1 MGNSANNGTEEIKI
15 FQKIGFQNLAVNLVM
30 LFMFII
36 AIVIMDRNMKNII
49 EIGIGASNDDIQLM
63 SKEARLR
70 EDLIT
75 IDGNLSALLG
85 AVSMGTND
93 PANYEVY
100 FTNIDTVEKE
110 MPDLLSYLQQSV
122 LVTQTAEGPA
132 QVEEIVKT
140 TNAFLGVTDDM
151 VVSLRAADAG
161 KAMDTYINQYID
173 AQAAVYGAYD
183 AAETT
188 MGILGDELSV
198 NLNTL
203 YKKAFAKTVVLV
215 IVFIILI
222 AVSLVLSETR
232 ISKKIA
238 GIVSELQ
245 KIIKGINSNEG
256 DLTARIETNTST
268 ELSFIVGGINSFIET
283 LQGVIKEVK
292 DGSNILNSSADSMT
306 LQIEKASDNITN
318 TSAALEE
325 LSASMDTVSS
335 TADQISG
342 RLDEVKEATSEIRQ
356 EAANGAS
363 TAENIKKEADEIKN
377 EALRK
382 KENTGIKVEELS
394 AVLEKSVK
402 DSEKVAQINE
412 LTKVILDIASQ
423 TNLLALNASIE
434 AARAGEAGKGFA
446 VVAEE
451 ISALADNSRQTAGN
465 IQTISNEVTEAVN
478 TLSTNA
484 MDVIQFINN
493 DVLNDYDIFVETSDK
508 YENTAVVMDD
518 ILDKF
523 NKKADN
529 LNNIMDKMA
538 DSVESITESVK
549 ESTQAI
555 NLSAANSTEI
565 VGQIQGISEA
575 MGENN
580 RVTEQLSSSTKK
592 FANLSYTYSPK
603 VRGVEYYV

>member
-1 MGNSANNGTEEIKI
+1 MNNSAGTKTEGINL
-15 FQKIGFQNLAVNLVM
+15 FRKIGFQNLAVNIVMLVM
-30 LFMFII
+30 FVTALL
-36 AIVIMDRNMKNII
+36 IMNSNTKNII
-49 EIGIGASNDDIQLM
+49 NSAVGASNDEIQLL
-63 SKEARLR
+63 SKEAKLR
-70 EDLIT
+70 EGLIT

-100 FTNIDTVEKE
+100 FTNIDAVEKE
-110 MPDLLSYLQQSV
+110 VPDLLSFMQGSI
-122 LVTQTAEGPA
+122 LVTQGENGPA
-132 QVEEIVKT
+132 QMEAVTKT
-140 TNAFLGVTDDM
+140 TNDFIAITDEM
-151 VVSLRAADAG
+151 VVSLRAADAAT
-161 KAMDTYINQYID
+161 AMDIYINKYID
-173 AQAAVYGAYD
+173 AQAAAYAAYD
-183 AAETT
+183 TAEEA
-188 MGILGDELSV
+188 IAVLGEL
-198 NLNTL
+198 LKAYLDML
-203 YKKAFAKTVVLV
+203 YAQAFQKT
-215 IVFIILI
+215 IILVVVFVIII
-222 AVSLVLSETR
+222 ALSLCLNEIR
-232 ISKKIA
+232 ISRKIA
-238 GIVSELQ
+238 SIVSELHG
-245 KIIKGINSNEG
+245 IIRGINNNEG
-256 DLTARIETNTST
+256 DLTARIATKTST
-268 ELSFIVGGINSFIET
+268 ELAFIVDGINNFIET
-283 LQGVIKEVK
+283 LQGIIKEVK
-292 DGSNILNSSADSMT
+292 DGSNVLNTSADSMT
-306 LQIEKASDNITN
+306 DKIEKASDNITN

-325 LSASMDTVSS
+325 LSASMDTVST

-342 RLDEVKEATSEIRQ
+342 KLEEVKTATDEIRQ
-356 EAANGAS
+356 EAANGAE
-363 TAENIKKEADEIKN
+363 TADSIKKEADEIKN
-377 EALRK
+377 EALKK
-382 KENTGIKVEELS
+382 KENTGVKVEELS

-402 DSEKVAQINE
+402 DSEKVSQINE

-484 MDVIQFINN
+484 MDVIEFINN
-493 DVLNDYDIFVETSDK
+493 DVLNDYDTFVETSDK

-523 NKKADN
+523 NRKADN
-529 LNNIMDKMA
+529 LNIIMDKMA

-555 NLSAANSTEI
+555 NLSAANSSEI

-580 RVTEQLSSSTKK
+580 KVTEQLSSSTKR
-592 FANLSYTYSPK
+592 FANL
-603 VRGVEYYV
+603 

>member
-1 MGNSANNGTEEIKI
+1 MNNSAENKTEGISFFK
-15 FQKIGFQNLAVNLVM
+15 KIGFQNLAVNLVM
-30 LFMFII
+30 LLMFVI
-36 AIVIMDRNMKNII
+36 AIIIMDSNMKNII
-49 EIGIGASNDDIQLM
+49 SISVEASNDDIQLL

-70 EDLIT
+70 ENLIT

-100 FTNIDTVEKE
+100 FTNIDAVEKE
-110 MPDLLSYLQQSV
+110 MPDLLAYLQGSI
-122 LVTQTAEGPA
+122 LVTRAENGVA
-132 QVEEIVKT
+132 QMDEIKKT
-140 TNAFLGVTDDM
+140 TDAFLAITDDM
-151 VVSLRAADAG
+151 VVALRAADAA
-161 KAMDTYINQYID
+161 KAMDIYINQYID
-173 AQAAVYGAYD
+173 AQAAVYAAYD
-183 AAETT
+183 AAEAS
-188 MGILGDELSV
+188 IAVLGDELKEY
-198 NLNTL
+198 LDMM
-203 YKKAFAKTVVLV
+203 YGKTVVKTVALV
-215 IVFIILI
+215 VIFVIIIVI
-222 AVSLVLSETR
+222 SLVLNETR
-232 ISKKIA
+232 ISKKITS
-238 GIVSELQ
+238 IVSELQ
-245 KIIKGINSNEG
+245 KIIRGINNNEG
-256 DLTARIETNTST
+256 DLTARIETRTST
-268 ELSFIVGGINSFIET
+268 ELTFIVGGINNFIET
-283 LQGVIKEVK
+283 LQGIIKEVK
-292 DGSNILNSSADSMT
+292 DGSVVLNTSADSMT
-306 LQIEKASDNITN
+306 DKIEKASDNITN

-325 LSASMDTVSS
+325 LSASMDTVST

-356 EAANGAS
+356 EAANGAE

-377 EALRK
+377 EALKK
-382 KENTGIKVEELS
+382 KENTGVKVEELS

-484 MDVIQFINN
+484 MDVIEFINN
-493 DVLNDYDIFVETSDK
+493 DVLNDYDTFVETSDK

-523 NKKADN
+523 NRKADN
-529 LNNIMDKMA
+529 LNTIMDKMA

-555 NLSAANSTEI
+555 NLSAANSSEI

-580 RVTEQLSSSTKK
+580 KVTDQLSNSTKR
-592 FANLSYTYSPK
+592 FANL
-603 VRGVEYYV
+603 

>member
-1 MGNSANNGTEEIKI
+1 MNNSAGTKTEGINL
-15 FQKIGFQNLAVNLVM
+15 FRKIGFQNLAVNIVMLVM
-30 LFMFII
+30 FVTALL
-36 AIVIMDRNMKNII
+36 IMNSNTKNII
-49 EIGIGASNDDIQLM
+49 NSAVGASNDEIQLL
-63 SKEARLR
+63 SKEAKLR
-70 EDLIT
+70 EGLIT

-100 FTNIDTVEKE
+100 FTNIDAVEKE
-110 MPDLLSYLQQSV
+110 VPDLLSFMQGSI
-122 LVTQTAEGPA
+122 LVTQGENGPA
-132 QVEEIVKT
+132 QMEAVTKT
-140 TNAFLGVTDDM
+140 TNDFIAITDEM
-151 VVSLRAADAG
+151 VVSLRAADAAT
-161 KAMDTYINQYID
+161 AMDIYINKYID
-173 AQAAVYGAYD
+173 AQAAAYAAYD
-183 AAETT
+183 TAEEA
-188 MGILGDELSV
+188 IAVLGEL
-198 NLNTL
+198 LKAYLDML
-203 YKKAFAKTVVLV
+203 YAQAFQKT
-215 IVFIILI
+215 IILVVVFVIII
-222 AVSLVLSETR
+222 ALSLCLNEIR
-232 ISKKIA
+232 ISRKIA
-238 GIVSELQ
+238 SIVSELHG
-245 KIIKGINSNEG
+245 IIRGINNNEG
-256 DLTARIETNTST
+256 DLTARIATKTST
-268 ELSFIVGGINSFIET
+268 ELAFIVDGINNFIET
-283 LQGVIKEVK
+283 LQGIIKEVK
-292 DGSNILNSSADSMT
+292 DGSNVLNTSADSMT
-306 LQIEKASDNITN
+306 DKIEKASDNITN

-325 LSASMDTVSS
+325 LSASMDTVST

-342 RLDEVKEATSEIRQ
+342 KLEEVKTATDEIRQ
-356 EAANGAS
+356 EAANGAE
-363 TAENIKKEADEIKN
+363 TADSIKKEADEIKN
-377 EALRK
+377 EALKK
-382 KENTGIKVEELS
+382 KENTGVKVEELS

-402 DSEKVAQINE
+402 DSEKVSQINE

-484 MDVIQFINN
+484 MDVIEFINN
-493 DVLNDYDIFVETSDK
+493 DVLNDYDTFVETSDK

-523 NKKADN
+523 NRKADN
-529 LNNIMDKMA
+529 LNIIMDKMA

-555 NLSAANSTEI
+555 NLSAANSSEI

-580 RVTEQLSSSTKK
+580 KVTDQLSNSTKR
-592 FANLSYTYSPK
+592 FANL
-603 VRGVEYYV
+603 

>member
-1 MGNSANNGTEEIKI
+1 MNNNAENRTEGINLFK
-15 FQKIGFQNLAVNLVM
+15 KIGFQNLAVNVVM
-30 LFMFII
+30 LVMFII
-36 AIVIMDRNMKNII
+36 AIGIMDSNMKNII
-49 EIGIGASNDDIQLM
+49 NISVGASNDEIQLL

-70 EDLIT
+70 ENLIT

-100 FTNIDTVEKE
+100 FTNIDAVEKE
-110 MPDLLSYLQQSV
+110 MPDLLAFLQGSI
-122 LVTQTAEGPA
+122 LVTQAADGPA
-132 QVEEIVKT
+132 QMDEINKT
-140 TNAFLGVTDDM
+140 TNAFLAITDDM
-151 VVSLRAADAG
+151 VVQLRAADAA
-161 KAMDTYINQYID
+161 KAMDIYINQYID
-173 AQAAVYGAYD
+173 AQAAVYAAYD
-183 AAETT
+183 AAEAS
-188 MGILGDELSV
+188 IAVLGDEL
-198 NLNTL
+198 
-203 YKKAFAKTVVLV
+203 KAYLDMMYGKSLTKTIVLV
-215 IVFIILI
+215 VVFVIII
-222 AVSLVLSETR
+222 AVSLVLNEVR

-238 GIVSELQ
+238 SIVSELQ
-245 KIIKGINSNEG
+245 GIIKGINNNEG
-256 DLTARIETNTST
+256 DLTARIGTKTTT
-268 ELSFIVGGINSFIET
+268 ELSFIVGGINNFIET
-283 LQGVIKEVK
+283 LQGIIKEVK
-292 DGSNILNSSADSMT
+292 DGSTVLNTSADSMT
-306 LQIEKASDNITN
+306 DKIEKASDNITN

-325 LSASMDTVSS
+325 LSASMDTVST

-356 EAANGAS
+356 EAANGAE

-377 EALRK
+377 EALKK
-382 KENTGIKVEELS
+382 KENTGVKVEELS

-484 MDVIQFINN
+484 MDVIEFINN
-493 DVLNDYDIFVETSDK
+493 DVLNDYDTFVETSDK

-523 NKKADN
+523 NRKADN
-529 LNNIMDKMA
+529 LNIIMDKMA

-555 NLSAANSTEI
+555 NLSAANSSEI

-580 RVTEQLSSSTKK
+580 KVTDQLSNSTKR
-592 FANLSYTYSPK
+592 FANL
-603 VRGVEYYV
+603 

>member
-1 MGNSANNGTEEIKI
+1 MNNSAGTKTEGINL
-15 FQKIGFQNLAVNLVM
+15 FRKIGFQNLAVNIVMLVM
-30 LFMFII
+30 FVTALL
-36 AIVIMDRNMKNII
+36 IMNSNTKNII
-49 EIGIGASNDDIQLM
+49 NSAVGASNDEIQLL
-63 SKEARLR
+63 SKEAKLR
-70 EDLIT
+70 EGLIT

-100 FTNIDTVEKE
+100 FTNIDAVEKE
-110 MPDLLSYLQQSV
+110 VPDLLSFMQGSI
-122 LVTQTAEGPA
+122 LVTQGENGPA
-132 QVEEIVKT
+132 QMEAVMKT
-140 TNAFLGVTDDM
+140 TNDFIAITDEM
-151 VVSLRAADAG
+151 VVSLRAADAAT
-161 KAMDTYINQYID
+161 AMDIYINKYID
-173 AQAAVYGAYD
+173 AQAAAYAAYD
-183 AAETT
+183 TAEEA
-188 MGILGDELSV
+188 IAVLGEL
-198 NLNTL
+198 LKAYLDML
-203 YKKAFAKTVVLV
+203 YAQAFQKT
-215 IVFIILI
+215 IILVVVFVIII
-222 AVSLVLSETR
+222 ALSLCLNEIR
-232 ISKKIA
+232 ISRKIA
-238 GIVSELQ
+238 SIVSELHG
-245 KIIKGINSNEG
+245 IIRGINNNEG
-256 DLTARIETNTST
+256 DLTARIATKTST
-268 ELSFIVGGINSFIET
+268 ELAFIVDGINNFIET
-283 LQGVIKEVK
+283 LQGIIKEVK
-292 DGSNILNSSADSMT
+292 DGSTVLNTSADSMT
-306 LQIEKASDNITN
+306 DKIEKASDNITN

-325 LSASMDTVSS
+325 LSASMDTVST

-342 RLDEVKEATSEIRQ
+342 KLEEVKTATDEIRQ
-356 EAANGAS
+356 EAANGAE

-377 EALRK
+377 EALKK
-382 KENTGIKVEELS
+382 KENTGVKVEELS

-402 DSEKVAQINE
+402 DSEKVSQINE

-484 MDVIQFINN
+484 MDVIEFINN
-493 DVLNDYDIFVETSDK
+493 DVLNDYDTFVETSDK

-523 NKKADN
+523 NRKADN
-529 LNNIMDKMA
+529 LNIIMDKMA

-555 NLSAANSTEI
+555 NLSAANSSEI

-580 RVTEQLSSSTKK
+580 KVTEQLSSSTKR
-592 FANLSYTYSPK
+592 FANL
-603 VRGVEYYV
+603 

>member
-1 MGNSANNGTEEIKI
+1 MNNSAENKTEGISFFK
-15 FQKIGFQNLAVNLVM
+15 KIGFQNLAVNVVM
-30 LFMFII
+30 LLMFVI
-36 AIVIMDRNMKNII
+36 AIIIMDSNMKNII
-49 EIGIGASNDDIQLM
+49 NISVGASNDEIQLL

-70 EDLIT
+70 ENLIT

-100 FTNIDTVEKE
+100 FTNIDAVEKE
-110 MPDLLSYLQQSV
+110 MPDLLAFLQGSI
-122 LVTQTAEGPA
+122 LVTQAADGPA
-132 QVEEIVKT
+132 QMDEINKT
-140 TNAFLGVTDDM
+140 TNAFLTITDDM
-151 VVSLRAADAG
+151 VVQLRAADAA
-161 KAMDTYINQYID
+161 KAMDIYINQYID
-173 AQAAVYGAYD
+173 AQAAVYAAYD
-183 AAETT
+183 AAEAS
-188 MGILGDELSV
+188 IAVLGDEL
-198 NLNTL
+198 
-203 YKKAFAKTVVLV
+203 KAYLDMMYGKAVVKTVALV
-215 IVFIILI
+215 VIFVIIIVI
-222 AVSLVLSETR
+222 SLVLNETR
-232 ISKKIA
+232 ISKKITS
-238 GIVSELQ
+238 IVSELQ
-245 KIIKGINSNEG
+245 KIIRGINNNEG
-256 DLTARIETNTST
+256 DLTARIETRTST
-268 ELSFIVGGINSFIET
+268 ELTFIVGGINNFIET
-283 LQGVIKEVK
+283 LQGIIKEVK
-292 DGSNILNSSADSMT
+292 DGSVVLNTSADSMT
-306 LQIEKASDNITN
+306 DKIEKASDNITN

-325 LSASMDTVSS
+325 LSASMDTGST

-356 EAANGAS
+356 EAANGAE

-377 EALRK
+377 EALKK
-382 KENTGIKVEELS
+382 KENTGVKVEELS

-451 ISALADNSRQTAGN
+451 ISALAENSRQTAGN

-484 MDVIQFINN
+484 MDVIEFINN
-493 DVLNDYDIFVETSDK
+493 DVLNDYDTFVETSDK

-523 NKKADN
+523 NRKADN
-529 LNNIMDKMA
+529 LNTIMDKMA

-555 NLSAANSTEI
+555 NLSAANSSEI

-580 RVTEQLSSSTKK
+580 KVTDQLSNSTKR
-592 FANLSYTYSPK
+592 FANL
-603 VRGVEYYV
+603 

>member
-1 MGNSANNGTEEIKI
+1 MNNSAGTKTEGINL
-15 FQKIGFQNLAVNLVM
+15 FRKIGFQNLAVNIVMLVM
-30 LFMFII
+30 FVTALL
-36 AIVIMDRNMKNII
+36 IMNSNTKNII
-49 EIGIGASNDDIQLM
+49 NSAVGASNDEIQLL
-63 SKEARLR
+63 SKEAKLR
-70 EDLIT
+70 EGLIT

-100 FTNIDTVEKE
+100 FTNIDAVEKE
-110 MPDLLSYLQQSV
+110 VPDLLSFMQGSI
-122 LVTQTAEGPA
+122 LVTQGENGPA
-132 QVEEIVKT
+132 QMEAVTKT
-140 TNAFLGVTDDM
+140 TNDFIAITDEM
-151 VVSLRAADAG
+151 VVSLRAADAAT
-161 KAMDTYINQYID
+161 AMDIYINKYID
-173 AQAAVYGAYD
+173 AQAAAYAAYD
-183 AAETT
+183 TAEEA
-188 MGILGDELSV
+188 IAVLGEL
-198 NLNTL
+198 LKAYLDML
-203 YKKAFAKTVVLV
+203 YAQAFQKT
-215 IVFIILI
+215 IILVVVFVIII
-222 AVSLVLSETR
+222 ALSLCLNEIR
-232 ISKKIA
+232 ISRKIA
-238 GIVSELQ
+238 SIVSELHG
-245 KIIKGINSNEG
+245 IIRGINNNEG
-256 DLTARIETNTST
+256 DLTARIATKTST
-268 ELSFIVGGINSFIET
+268 ELAFIVDGINNFIET
-283 LQGVIKEVK
+283 LQGIIKEVK
-292 DGSNILNSSADSMT
+292 DGSNVLNTSADSMT
-306 LQIEKASDNITN
+306 DKIEKASDNITN

-325 LSASMDTVSS
+325 LSASMDTVST

-356 EAANGAS
+356 EAANGAE

-377 EALRK
+377 EALKK
-382 KENTGIKVEELS
+382 KENTGVKVEELS

-484 MDVIQFINN
+484 MDVIEFINN
-493 DVLNDYDIFVETSDK
+493 DVLNDYDTFVETSDK

-523 NKKADN
+523 NRKADN
-529 LNNIMDKMA
+529 LNTIMDKMA

-555 NLSAANSTEI
+555 NLSAANSSEI

-580 RVTEQLSSSTKK
+580 KVTEQLSSSTKR
-592 FANLSYTYSPK
+592 FANL
-603 VRGVEYYV
+603 

>member
-1 MGNSANNGTEEIKI
+1 MNNSAGTKTEGINL
-15 FQKIGFQNLAVNLVM
+15 FRKIGFQNLAVNIVMLVM
-30 LFMFII
+30 FVTALL
-36 AIVIMDRNMKNII
+36 IMNSNTKNII
-49 EIGIGASNDDIQLM
+49 NSAVGASNDEIQLL
-63 SKEARLR
+63 SKEAKLR
-70 EDLIT
+70 EGLIT

-100 FTNIDTVEKE
+100 FTNIDAVEKE
-110 MPDLLSYLQQSV
+110 VPDLLSFMQGSI
-122 LVTQTAEGPA
+122 LVTQGENGPA
-132 QVEEIVKT
+132 QMEAVMKT
-140 TNAFLGVTDDM
+140 TNDFIAITDEM
-151 VVSLRAADAG
+151 VVSLRAADAAT
-161 KAMDTYINQYID
+161 AMDIYINKYID
-173 AQAAVYGAYD
+173 AQAAAYAAYD
-183 AAETT
+183 TAEEA
-188 MGILGDELSV
+188 IAVLGEL
-198 NLNTL
+198 LKAYLDML
-203 YKKAFAKTVVLV
+203 YAQAFQKT
-215 IVFIILI
+215 IILVVVFVIII
-222 AVSLVLSETR
+222 ALSLCLNEIR
-232 ISKKIA
+232 ISRKIA
-238 GIVSELQ
+238 SIVSELHG
-245 KIIKGINSNEG
+245 IIRGINNNEG
-256 DLTARIETNTST
+256 DLTARIATKTST
-268 ELSFIVGGINSFIET
+268 ELAFIVDGINNFIET
-283 LQGVIKEVK
+283 LQGIIKEVK
-292 DGSNILNSSADSMT
+292 DGSNVLNTSADSMT
-306 LQIEKASDNITN
+306 DKIEKASDNITN

-325 LSASMDTVSS
+325 LSASMDTVST

-356 EAANGAS
+356 EAANGAE

-377 EALRK
+377 EALKK
-382 KENTGIKVEELS
+382 KENTGVKVEELS

-402 DSEKVAQINE
+402 DSEKVSQINE

-484 MDVIQFINN
+484 MDVIEFINN
-493 DVLNDYDIFVETSDK
+493 DVLNDYDTFVETSDK

-523 NKKADN
+523 NRKADN
-529 LNNIMDKMA
+529 LNIIMDKMA

-555 NLSAANSTEI
+555 NLSAANSSEI

-580 RVTEQLSSSTKK
+580 KVTEQLSSSTKR
-592 FANLSYTYSPK
+592 FANL
-603 VRGVEYYV
+603 

>member
-1 MGNSANNGTEEIKI
+1 MNNSAGTKTEGINL
-15 FQKIGFQNLAVNLVM
+15 FRKIGFQNLAVNIVMLVM
-30 LFMFII
+30 FVTALL
-36 AIVIMDRNMKNII
+36 IMNSNTKNII
-49 EIGIGASNDDIQLM
+49 NSAVGASNDEIQLL
-63 SKEARLR
+63 SKEAKLR
-70 EDLIT
+70 EGLIT

-100 FTNIDTVEKE
+100 FTNIDAVEKE
-110 MPDLLSYLQQSV
+110 VPDLLSFMQGSI
-122 LVTQTAEGPA
+122 LVTQGENGPA
-132 QVEEIVKT
+132 QMEAVTKT
-140 TNAFLGVTDDM
+140 TNDFIAITDEM
-151 VVSLRAADAG
+151 VVSLRAADAAT
-161 KAMDTYINQYID
+161 AMDIYINKYID
-173 AQAAVYGAYD
+173 AQAAAYAAYD
-183 AAETT
+183 TAEEA
-188 MGILGDELSV
+188 IAVLGEL
-198 NLNTL
+198 LKAYLDML
-203 YKKAFAKTVVLV
+203 YAQAFQKT
-215 IVFIILI
+215 IILVVVFVIII
-222 AVSLVLSETR
+222 ALSLCLNEIR
-232 ISKKIA
+232 ISRKIA
-238 GIVSELQ
+238 SIVSELHG
-245 KIIKGINSNEG
+245 IIRGINNNEG
-256 DLTARIETNTST
+256 DLTARISTKTST
-268 ELSFIVGGINSFIET
+268 ELAFIVDGINNFIET
-283 LQGVIKEVK
+283 LQGIIKEVK
-292 DGSNILNSSADSMT
+292 DGSNVLNTSADSMT
-306 LQIEKASDNITN
+306 DKIEKASDNITN

-325 LSASMDTVSS
+325 LSASMDTVST

-342 RLDEVKEATSEIRQ
+342 KLEEVKTATDEIRQ
-356 EAANGAS
+356 EAANGAE
-363 TAENIKKEADEIKN
+363 TADSIKKEADEIKN
-377 EALRK
+377 EALKK
-382 KENTGIKVEELS
+382 KENTGVKVEELS

-402 DSEKVAQINE
+402 DSEKVSQINE

-484 MDVIQFINN
+484 MDVIEFINN
-493 DVLNDYDIFVETSDK
+493 DVLNDYDTFVETSDK

-523 NKKADN
+523 NRKADN
-529 LNNIMDKMA
+529 LNIIMDKMA

-555 NLSAANSTEI
+555 NLSAANSSEI

-580 RVTEQLSSSTKK
+580 KVTEQLSSSTKR
-592 FANLSYTYSPK
+592 FANL
-603 VRGVEYYV
+603 

>member
-1 MGNSANNGTEEIKI
+1 MNNSAGTKTEGINL
-15 FQKIGFQNLAVNLVM
+15 FRKIGFQNLAVNIVMLVM
-30 LFMFII
+30 FVTALL
-36 AIVIMDRNMKNII
+36 IMNSNTKNII
-49 EIGIGASNDDIQLM
+49 NSAVGASNDEIQLL
-63 SKEARLR
+63 SKEAKLR
-70 EDLIT
+70 EGLIT

-100 FTNIDTVEKE
+100 FTNIDAVEKE
-110 MPDLLSYLQQSV
+110 VPDLLSFMQGSI
-122 LVTQTAEGPA
+122 LVTQGENGPA
-132 QVEEIVKT
+132 QMEAVTKT
-140 TNAFLGVTDDM
+140 TNDFIAITDEM
-151 VVSLRAADAG
+151 VVSLRAADAAT
-161 KAMDTYINQYID
+161 AMDIYINKYID
-173 AQAAVYGAYD
+173 AQAAAYAAYD
-183 AAETT
+183 TAEEA
-188 MGILGDELSV
+188 IAVLGEL
-198 NLNTL
+198 LKAYLDML
-203 YKKAFAKTVVLV
+203 YAQAFQKT
-215 IVFIILI
+215 IILVVVFVIII
-222 AVSLVLSETR
+222 ALSLCLNEIR
-232 ISKKIA
+232 ISRKIA
-238 GIVSELQ
+238 SIVSELHG
-245 KIIKGINSNEG
+245 IIRGINNNEG
-256 DLTARIETNTST
+256 DLTARIATKTST
-268 ELSFIVGGINSFIET
+268 ELAFIVDGINNFIET
-283 LQGVIKEVK
+283 LQGIIKEVK
-292 DGSNILNSSADSMT
+292 DGSTVLNTSADSMT
-306 LQIEKASDNITN
+306 DKIEKASDNITN

-325 LSASMDTVSS
+325 LSASMDTVST

-342 RLDEVKEATSEIRQ
+342 KLEEVKTATDEIRQ
-356 EAANGAS
+356 EAANGAE
-363 TAENIKKEADEIKN
+363 TADSIKKEADEIKN
-377 EALRK
+377 EALKK
-382 KENTGIKVEELS
+382 KENTGVKVEELS

-402 DSEKVAQINE
+402 DSEKVSQINE

-484 MDVIQFINN
+484 MDVIEFINN
-493 DVLNDYDIFVETSDK
+493 DVLNDYDTFVETSDK

-523 NKKADN
+523 NRKADN
-529 LNNIMDKMA
+529 LNIIMDKMA

-555 NLSAANSTEI
+555 NLSAANSSEI

-580 RVTEQLSSSTKK
+580 KVTEQLSSSTKR
-592 FANLSYTYSPK
+592 FANL
-603 VRGVEYYV
+603 

>member
-161 KAMDTYINQYID
+161 MAMDTYINQYID

-592 FANLSYTYSPK
+592 FANL
-603 VRGVEYYV
+603 

>member
-1 MGNSANNGTEEIKI
+1 VNNSAGTKTEGINL
-15 FQKIGFQNLAVNLVM
+15 FRKIGFQNLAVNIVMLVM
-30 LFMFII
+30 FVTALL
-36 AIVIMDRNMKNII
+36 IMNSNTKNII
-49 EIGIGASNDDIQLM
+49 NSAVGASNDEIQLL
-63 SKEARLR
+63 SKEAKLR
-70 EDLIT
+70 EGLIT

-100 FTNIDTVEKE
+100 FTNIDAVEKE
-110 MPDLLSYLQQSV
+110 VPDLLSFMQGSI
-122 LVTQTAEGPA
+122 LVTQGENGPA
-132 QVEEIVKT
+132 QMEAVMKT
-140 TNAFLGVTDDM
+140 TNDFIAITDEM
-151 VVSLRAADAG
+151 VVSLRAADAAT
-161 KAMDTYINQYID
+161 AMDIYINKYID
-173 AQAAVYGAYD
+173 AQAAAYAAYD
-183 AAETT
+183 TAEEA
-188 MGILGDELSV
+188 IAVLGEL
-198 NLNTL
+198 LKAYLDML
-203 YKKAFAKTVVLV
+203 YAQAFQKT
-215 IVFIILI
+215 IILVVVFVIII
-222 AVSLVLSETR
+222 ALSLCLNEIR
-232 ISKKIA
+232 ISRKIA
-238 GIVSELQ
+238 SIVSELHG
-245 KIIKGINSNEG
+245 IIRGINNNEG
-256 DLTARIETNTST
+256 DLTARIATKTST
-268 ELSFIVGGINSFIET
+268 ELAFIVDGINNFIET
-283 LQGVIKEVK
+283 LQGIIKEVK
-292 DGSNILNSSADSMT
+292 DGSNVLNTSADSMT
-306 LQIEKASDNITN
+306 DKIEKASDNITN

-325 LSASMDTVSS
+325 LSASMDTVST

-342 RLDEVKEATSEIRQ
+342 KLEEVKTATDEIRQ
-356 EAANGAS
+356 EAANGAE
-363 TAENIKKEADEIKN
+363 TADSIKKEADEIKN
-377 EALRK
+377 EALKK
-382 KENTGIKVEELS
+382 KENTGVKVEELS

-484 MDVIQFINN
+484 MDVIEFINN
-493 DVLNDYDIFVETSDK
+493 DVLNDYDTFVETSDK

-523 NKKADN
+523 NRKADN
-529 LNNIMDKMA
+529 LNIIMDKMA

-555 NLSAANSTEI
+555 NLSAANSSEI

-580 RVTEQLSSSTKK
+580 KVTDQLSNSTKR
-592 FANLSYTYSPK
+592 FANL
-603 VRGVEYYV
+603 

>member
-1 MGNSANNGTEEIKI
+1 MNNSAGTKTEGINL
-15 FQKIGFQNLAVNLVM
+15 FRKIGFQNLAVNIVMLVM
-30 LFMFII
+30 FVTALL
-36 AIVIMDRNMKNII
+36 IMNSNTKNII
-49 EIGIGASNDDIQLM
+49 NSAVGASNDEIQLL
-63 SKEARLR
+63 SKEAKLR
-70 EDLIT
+70 EGLIT

-100 FTNIDTVEKE
+100 FTNIDAVEKE
-110 MPDLLSYLQQSV
+110 VPDLLSFMQGSI
-122 LVTQTAEGPA
+122 LVTQGENGPA
-132 QVEEIVKT
+132 QMEAVMKT
-140 TNAFLGVTDDM
+140 TNDFIAITDEM
-151 VVSLRAADAG
+151 VVSLRAADAAT
-161 KAMDTYINQYID
+161 AMDIYINKYID
-173 AQAAVYGAYD
+173 AQAAAYAAYD
-183 AAETT
+183 TAEEA
-188 MGILGDELSV
+188 IAVLGEL
-198 NLNTL
+198 LKAYLDML
-203 YKKAFAKTVVLV
+203 YAQAFQKT
-215 IVFIILI
+215 IILVVVFVIII
-222 AVSLVLSETR
+222 ALSLCLNEIR
-232 ISKKIA
+232 ISRKIA
-238 GIVSELQ
+238 SIVSELHG
-245 KIIKGINSNEG
+245 IIRGINNNEG
-256 DLTARIETNTST
+256 DLTARIATKTST
-268 ELSFIVGGINSFIET
+268 ELAFIVDGINNFIET
-283 LQGVIKEVK
+283 LQGIIKEVK
-292 DGSNILNSSADSMT
+292 DGSNVLNTSADSMT
-306 LQIEKASDNITN
+306 DKIEKASDNITN

-325 LSASMDTVSS
+325 LSASMDTVST

-342 RLDEVKEATSEIRQ
+342 KLEEVKTATDEIRQ
-356 EAANGAS
+356 EAANGAT
-363 TAENIKKEADEIKN
+363 TADNIKKEADEIKN
-377 EALRK
+377 EALKK
-382 KENTGIKVEELS
+382 KENTGVKVEELS

-402 DSEKVAQINE
+402 DSEKVSQINE

-484 MDVIQFINN
+484 MDVIEFINN
-493 DVLNDYDIFVETSDK
+493 DVLNDYDTFVETSDK

-523 NKKADN
+523 NRKADN
-529 LNNIMDKMA
+529 LNIIMDKMA

-555 NLSAANSTEI
+555 NLSAANSSEI

-580 RVTEQLSSSTKK
+580 KVTEQLSSSTKR
-592 FANLSYTYSPK
+592 FANL
-603 VRGVEYYV
+603 

>member
-1 MGNSANNGTEEIKI
+1 MNNSAGTKTEGINL
-15 FQKIGFQNLAVNLVM
+15 FRKIGFQNLAVNIVMLVM
-30 LFMFII
+30 FVTALL
-36 AIVIMDRNMKNII
+36 IMNSNTKNII
-49 EIGIGASNDDIQLM
+49 NSAVGASNDEIQLL
-63 SKEARLR
+63 SKEAKLR
-70 EDLIT
+70 EGLIT

-100 FTNIDTVEKE
+100 FTNIDAVEKE
-110 MPDLLSYLQQSV
+110 VPDLLSFMQGSI
-122 LVTQTAEGPA
+122 LVTQGENGPA
-132 QVEEIVKT
+132 QMEAVTKT
-140 TNAFLGVTDDM
+140 TNDFIAITDEM
-151 VVSLRAADAG
+151 VVSLRAADAAT
-161 KAMDTYINQYID
+161 AMDIYINKYID
-173 AQAAVYGAYD
+173 AQAAAYAAYD
-183 AAETT
+183 TAEEA
-188 MGILGDELSV
+188 IAVLGEL
-198 NLNTL
+198 LKAYLDML
-203 YKKAFAKTVVLV
+203 YAQAFQKT
-215 IVFIILI
+215 IILVVVFVIII
-222 AVSLVLSETR
+222 ALSLCLNEIR
-232 ISKKIA
+232 ISRKIA
-238 GIVSELQ
+238 SIVSELHG
-245 KIIKGINSNEG
+245 IIRGINNNEG
-256 DLTARIETNTST
+256 DLTARIATKTST
-268 ELSFIVGGINSFIET
+268 ELAFIVDGINNFIET
-283 LQGVIKEVK
+283 LQGIIKEVK
-292 DGSNILNSSADSMT
+292 DGSNVLNTSADSMT
-306 LQIEKASDNITN
+306 DKIEKASDNITN

-325 LSASMDTVSS
+325 LSASMDTVST

-342 RLDEVKEATSEIRQ
+342 KLEEVKTATDEIRQ
-356 EAANGAS
+356 EAANGAE

-377 EALRK
+377 EALKK
-382 KENTGIKVEELS
+382 KENTGVKVEELS

-402 DSEKVAQINE
+402 DSEKVSQINE

-484 MDVIQFINN
+484 MDVIEFINN
-493 DVLNDYDIFVETSDK
+493 DVLNDYDTFVETSDK

-523 NKKADN
+523 NRKADN
-529 LNNIMDKMA
+529 LNIIMDKMA

-555 NLSAANSTEI
+555 NLSAANSSEI

-580 RVTEQLSSSTKK
+580 KVTEQLSSSTKR
-592 FANLSYTYSPK
+592 FANL
-603 VRGVEYYV
+603 

>member
-1 MGNSANNGTEEIKI
+1 MNNSAGTKTEGINL
-15 FQKIGFQNLAVNLVM
+15 FRKIGFQNLAVNIVMLVM
-30 LFMFII
+30 FVTALL
-36 AIVIMDRNMKNII
+36 IMNSNTKNII
-49 EIGIGASNDDIQLM
+49 NSAVGASNDEIQLL
-63 SKEARLR
+63 SKEAKLR
-70 EDLIT
+70 EGLIT

-100 FTNIDTVEKE
+100 FTNIDAVEKE
-110 MPDLLSYLQQSV
+110 VPDLLSFMQGSI
-122 LVTQTAEGPA
+122 LVTQGENGPA
-132 QVEEIVKT
+132 QMEAVTKT
-140 TNAFLGVTDDM
+140 TNDFIAITDEM
-151 VVSLRAADAG
+151 VVSLRAADAAT
-161 KAMDTYINQYID
+161 AMDIYINKYID
-173 AQAAVYGAYD
+173 AQAAAYAAYD
-183 AAETT
+183 TAEEA
-188 MGILGDELSV
+188 IAVLGEL
-198 NLNTL
+198 LKAYLDML
-203 YKKAFAKTVVLV
+203 YAQAFQKT
-215 IVFIILI
+215 IILVVVFVIII
-222 AVSLVLSETR
+222 ALSLCLNEIR
-232 ISKKIA
+232 ISRKIA
-238 GIVSELQ
+238 SIVSELHG
-245 KIIKGINSNEG
+245 IIRGINNNEG
-256 DLTARIETNTST
+256 DLTARIATKTST
-268 ELSFIVGGINSFIET
+268 ELAFIVDGINNFIET
-283 LQGVIKEVK
+283 LQGIIKEVK
-292 DGSNILNSSADSMT
+292 DGSTVLNTSADSMT
-306 LQIEKASDNITN
+306 DKIEKASDNITN

-325 LSASMDTVSS
+325 LSASMDTVST

-342 RLDEVKEATSEIRQ
+342 KLEEVKTATDEIRQ
-356 EAANGAS
+356 EAANGAE
-363 TAENIKKEADEIKN
+363 TADSIKKEADEIKN
-377 EALRK
+377 EALKK
-382 KENTGIKVEELS
+382 KENTGVKVEELS

-402 DSEKVAQINE
+402 DSEKVSQINE

-484 MDVIQFINN
+484 MDVIEFINN
-493 DVLNDYDIFVETSDK
+493 DVLNDYDTFVETSDK

-523 NKKADN
+523 NRKADN
-529 LNNIMDKMA
+529 LNIIMDKMA

-555 NLSAANSTEI
+555 NLSAANSSEI

-580 RVTEQLSSSTKK
+580 KVTDQLSNSTKR
-592 FANLSYTYSPK
+592 FANL
-603 VRGVEYYV
+603 

>member
-1 MGNSANNGTEEIKI
+1 MNNSAGTKTEGINL
-15 FQKIGFQNLAVNLVM
+15 FRKIGFQNLAVNIVMLVM
-30 LFMFII
+30 FVTALL
-36 AIVIMDRNMKNII
+36 IMNSNTKNII
-49 EIGIGASNDDIQLM
+49 NSAVGASNDEIQLL
-63 SKEARLR
+63 SKEAKLR
-70 EDLIT
+70 EGLIT

-100 FTNIDTVEKE
+100 FTNIDAVEKE
-110 MPDLLSYLQQSV
+110 VPDLLSFMQGSI
-122 LVTQTAEGPA
+122 LVTQGENGPA
-132 QVEEIVKT
+132 QMEAVMKT
-140 TNAFLGVTDDM
+140 TNDFIAITDEM
-151 VVSLRAADAG
+151 VVSLRAADAAT
-161 KAMDTYINQYID
+161 AMDIYINKYID
-173 AQAAVYGAYD
+173 AQAAAYAAYD
-183 AAETT
+183 TAEEA
-188 MGILGDELSV
+188 IAVLGEL
-198 NLNTL
+198 LKAYLDML
-203 YKKAFAKTVVLV
+203 YAQAFQKT
-215 IVFIILI
+215 IILVVVFVIII
-222 AVSLVLSETR
+222 ALSLCLNEIR
-232 ISKKIA
+232 ISRKIA
-238 GIVSELQ
+238 SIVSELHG
-245 KIIKGINSNEG
+245 IIRGINNNEG
-256 DLTARIETNTST
+256 DLTARIATKTST
-268 ELSFIVGGINSFIET
+268 ELAFIVDGINNFIET
-283 LQGVIKEVK
+283 LQGIIKEVK
-292 DGSNILNSSADSMT
+292 DGSNVLNTSADSMT
-306 LQIEKASDNITN
+306 DKIEKASDNITN

-325 LSASMDTVSS
+325 LSASMDTVST

-342 RLDEVKEATSEIRQ
+342 KLEEVKTATDEIRQ
-356 EAANGAS
+356 EAANGAE
-363 TAENIKKEADEIKN
+363 TADSIKKEADEIKN
-377 EALRK
+377 EALKK
-382 KENTGIKVEELS
+382 KENTGVKVEELS

-484 MDVIQFINN
+484 MDVIEFINN
-493 DVLNDYDIFVETSDK
+493 DVLNDYDTFVETSDK

-523 NKKADN
+523 NRKADN
-529 LNNIMDKMA
+529 LNTIMDKMA

-555 NLSAANSTEI
+555 NLSAANSSEI

-580 RVTEQLSSSTKK
+580 KVTEQLSSSTKR
-592 FANLSYTYSPK
+592 FANL
-603 VRGVEYYV
+603 

>member
-1 MGNSANNGTEEIKI
+1 MNNSAENRTEGISFFK
-15 FQKIGFQNLAVNLVM
+15 KIGFQNLAVNVVMLVM
-30 LFMFII
+30 FIV
-36 AIVIMDRNMKNII
+36 AIGIMDANMKNII
-49 EIGIGASNDDIQLM
+49 SISVGASNDEIQLL

-70 EDLIT
+70 ENLIT

-100 FTNIDTVEKE
+100 FTNIDAVEKE
-110 MPDLLSYLQQSV
+110 MPDLLTYLQGSI
-122 LVTQTAEGPA
+122 LVTQAENGPA
-132 QVEEIVKT
+132 QMDEIKKT
-140 TNAFLGVTDDM
+140 TDSFLAITDDM
-151 VVSLRAADAG
+151 VVALRAADAA
-161 KAMDTYINQYID
+161 KAMDIYINQYID
-173 AQAAVYGAYD
+173 AQAAVYAAYD
-183 AAETT
+183 AAEAS
-188 MGILGDELSV
+188 IAVLGDELKGY
-198 NLNTL
+198 LDMM
-203 YKKAFAKTVVLV
+203 YGKAVVKTVVLV
-215 IVFIILI
+215 VAFVIIIVI
-222 AVSLVLSETR
+222 SLVLNETR
-232 ISKKIA
+232 ISKKIT

-245 KIIKGINSNEG
+245 KIIRGINNNEG
-256 DLTARIETNTST
+256 DLTARIETKTST
-268 ELSFIVGGINSFIET
+268 ELTFIVGGINNFIET
-283 LQGVIKEVK
+283 LQGIIKEVK
-292 DGSNILNSSADSMT
+292 DGSVVLNTSADSMT
-306 LQIEKASDNITN
+306 DKIEKASDNITN

-325 LSASMDTVSS
+325 LSASMDTVST

-356 EAANGAS
+356 EAANGAE

-377 EALRK
+377 EALKK
-382 KENTGIKVEELS
+382 KENTGVKVEELS

-402 DSEKVAQINE
+402 DSEKVAQLNE

-451 ISALADNSRQTAGN
+451 ISALAENSRQTAGN

-484 MDVIQFINN
+484 MDVIEFINN
-493 DVLNDYDIFVETSDK
+493 DVLNDYDTFVETSDK

-523 NKKADN
+523 NRKADN
-529 LNNIMDKMA
+529 LNTIMDKMA

-555 NLSAANSTEI
+555 NLSAANSSEI

-580 RVTEQLSSSTKK
+580 KVTDQLSNSTKR
-592 FANLSYTYSPK
+592 FANL
-603 VRGVEYYV
+603 

>member
-1 MGNSANNGTEEIKI
+1 MEVSDSAKNKIEDIKI

-30 LFMFII
+30 LVMFII
-36 AIVIMDRNMKNII
+36 AIVIMDGNMKNII
-49 EIGIGASNDDIQLM
+49 SIGIGASNDEIQLM

-100 FTNIDTVEKE
+100 FTNIDAVEKE
-110 MPDLLSYLQQSV
+110 MPELLSFLQESI
-122 LVTQTAEGPA
+122 LVTQSADGPA
-132 QVEEIVKT
+132 QVDEIMKT

-151 VVSLRAADAG
+151 VVSLRAADAA

-173 AQAAVYGAYD
+173 AQAAVYAAYD
-183 AAETT
+183 AAEAS
-188 MGILGDELSV
+188 ISVLGDELATY
-198 NLNTL
+198 LNML
-203 YKKAFAKTVVLV
+203 YSQAFVKTVVLV
-215 IVFIILI
+215 VIFILLI
-222 AVSLVLSETR
+222 AISLVLSETR

-245 KIIKGINSNEG
+245 AIIKGINSNEG

-268 ELSFIVGGINSFIET
+268 ELAFIVSGINNFIET

-292 DGSNILNSSADSMT
+292 DGSNVLNSSADSMT

-325 LSASMDTVSS
+325 LSASMDTVST

-356 EAANGAS
+356 EAASGAS

-377 EALRK
+377 EALKK

-493 DVLNDYDIFVETSDK
+493 DVLNDYDTFVETSDK
-508 YENTAVVMDD
+508 YENTAVVMDE

-523 NKKADN
+523 NRKADN
-529 LNNIMDKMA
+529 LNIIMDKMA
-538 DSVESITESVK
+538 DSVESITDSVK

-580 RVTEQLSSSTKK
+580 KVTEQLSSSTKK
-592 FANLSYTYSPK
+592 FANL
-603 VRGVEYYV
+603 

>member
-1 MGNSANNGTEEIKI
+1 MNNSAGTKTEGINL
-15 FQKIGFQNLAVNLVM
+15 FRKIGFQNLAVNIVMLVM
-30 LFMFII
+30 FVTALL
-36 AIVIMDRNMKNII
+36 IMNSNTKNII
-49 EIGIGASNDDIQLM
+49 NSAVGASNDEIQLL
-63 SKEARLR
+63 SKEAKLR
-70 EDLIT
+70 EGLIT

-100 FTNIDTVEKE
+100 FTNIDAVEKE
-110 MPDLLSYLQQSV
+110 VPDLLSFMQGSI
-122 LVTQTAEGPA
+122 LVTQGENGPA
-132 QVEEIVKT
+132 QMEAVMKT
-140 TNAFLGVTDDM
+140 TNDFIAITDEM
-151 VVSLRAADAG
+151 VVSLRAADAAT
-161 KAMDTYINQYID
+161 AMDIYINKYID
-173 AQAAVYGAYD
+173 AQAAAYAAYD
-183 AAETT
+183 TAEEA
-188 MGILGDELSV
+188 IAVLGEL
-198 NLNTL
+198 LKAYLDML
-203 YKKAFAKTVVLV
+203 YAQAFQKT
-215 IVFIILI
+215 IILVVVFVIII
-222 AVSLVLSETR
+222 ALSLCLNEIR
-232 ISKKIA
+232 ISRKIA
-238 GIVSELQ
+238 SIVSELHG
-245 KIIKGINSNEG
+245 IIRGINNNEG
-256 DLTARIETNTST
+256 DLTARIATKTST
-268 ELSFIVGGINSFIET
+268 ELAFIVDGINNFIET
-283 LQGVIKEVK
+283 LQGIIKEVK
-292 DGSNILNSSADSMT
+292 DGSNVLNTSADSMT
-306 LQIEKASDNITN
+306 DKIEKASDNITN

-325 LSASMDTVSS
+325 LSASMDTVST

-342 RLDEVKEATSEIRQ
+342 KLEEVKTATDEIRQ
-356 EAANGAS
+356 EAANGAE
-363 TAENIKKEADEIKN
+363 TADSIKKEADEIKN
-377 EALRK
+377 EALKK
-382 KENTGIKVEELS
+382 KENTGVKVEELS

-402 DSEKVAQINE
+402 DSEKVSQINE

-484 MDVIQFINN
+484 MDVIEFINN
-493 DVLNDYDIFVETSDK
+493 DVLNDYDTFVETSDK

-523 NKKADN
+523 NRKADN
-529 LNNIMDKMA
+529 LNIIMDKMA

-555 NLSAANSTEI
+555 NLSAANSSEI

-580 RVTEQLSSSTKK
+580 KVTDQLSNSTKR
-592 FANLSYTYSPK
+592 FANL
-603 VRGVEYYV
+603 

>member
-1 MGNSANNGTEEIKI
+1 MNNSAENRTEGISFFK
-15 FQKIGFQNLAVNLVM
+15 KIGFQNLAVNVVMLVM
-30 LFMFII
+30 FIV
-36 AIVIMDRNMKNII
+36 AIGIMDANMKNII
-49 EIGIGASNDDIQLM
+49 SISVGASNDEIQLL

-70 EDLIT
+70 ENLIT

-100 FTNIDTVEKE
+100 FTNIDAVEKE
-110 MPDLLSYLQQSV
+110 MPDLLTYLQGSI
-122 LVTQTAEGPA
+122 LVTQAENGPA
-132 QVEEIVKT
+132 QMDEIKKT
-140 TNAFLGVTDDM
+140 TDSFLAITDDM
-151 VVSLRAADAG
+151 VVALRAADAA
-161 KAMDTYINQYID
+161 KAMDIYINQYID
-173 AQAAVYGAYD
+173 AQAAVYAAYD
-183 AAETT
+183 AAEAS
-188 MGILGDELSV
+188 IAVLGDELKGY
-198 NLNTL
+198 LDMM
-203 YKKAFAKTVVLV
+203 YGKAVVKTVVLV
-215 IVFIILI
+215 VAFVIIIVI
-222 AVSLVLSETR
+222 SLVLNETR
-232 ISKKIA
+232 ISKKIT

-245 KIIKGINSNEG
+245 KIIKGINNNEG
-256 DLTARIETNTST
+256 DLTARIETKTST
-268 ELSFIVGGINSFIET
+268 ELTFIVGGINNFIET
-283 LQGVIKEVK
+283 LQGIIKEVK
-292 DGSNILNSSADSMT
+292 DGSVVLNTSADSMT
-306 LQIEKASDNITN
+306 DKIEKASDNITN

-325 LSASMDTVSS
+325 LSASMDTVST

-356 EAANGAS
+356 EAANGAE

-377 EALRK
+377 EALKK
-382 KENTGIKVEELS
+382 KENTGVKVEELS

-451 ISALADNSRQTAGN
+451 ISALAENSRQTAGN

-484 MDVIQFINN
+484 MDVIEFINN
-493 DVLNDYDIFVETSDK
+493 DVLNDYDTFVETSDK

-523 NKKADN
+523 NRKADN
-529 LNNIMDKMA
+529 LNTIMDKMA

-555 NLSAANSTEI
+555 NLSAANSSEI

-580 RVTEQLSSSTKK
+580 KVTDQLSNSTKR
-592 FANLSYTYSPK
+592 FANL
-603 VRGVEYYV
+603 

>member
-1 MGNSANNGTEEIKI
+1 VNNSAGTKTEGINL
-15 FQKIGFQNLAVNLVM
+15 FRKIGFQNLAVNIVMLVM
-30 LFMFII
+30 FVTALL
-36 AIVIMDRNMKNII
+36 IMNSNTKNII
-49 EIGIGASNDDIQLM
+49 NSAVGASNDEIQLL
-63 SKEARLR
+63 SKEAKLR
-70 EDLIT
+70 EGLIT

-100 FTNIDTVEKE
+100 FTNIDAVEKE
-110 MPDLLSYLQQSV
+110 VPDLLSFMQGSI
-122 LVTQTAEGPA
+122 LVTQGENGPA
-132 QVEEIVKT
+132 QMEAVTKT
-140 TNAFLGVTDDM
+140 TNDFIAITDEM
-151 VVSLRAADAG
+151 VVSLRAADAAT
-161 KAMDTYINQYID
+161 AMDIYINKYID
-173 AQAAVYGAYD
+173 AQAAAYAAYD
-183 AAETT
+183 TAEEA
-188 MGILGDELSV
+188 IAVLGEL
-198 NLNTL
+198 LKAYLDML
-203 YKKAFAKTVVLV
+203 YAQAFQKT
-215 IVFIILI
+215 IILVVVFVIII
-222 AVSLVLSETR
+222 ALSLCLNEIR
-232 ISKKIA
+232 ISRKIA
-238 GIVSELQ
+238 SIVSELHG
-245 KIIKGINSNEG
+245 IIRGINNNEG
-256 DLTARIETNTST
+256 DLTARIATKTST
-268 ELSFIVGGINSFIET
+268 ELAFIVDGINNFIET
-283 LQGVIKEVK
+283 LQGIIKEVK
-292 DGSNILNSSADSMT
+292 DGSNVLNTSADSMT
-306 LQIEKASDNITN
+306 DKIEKASDNITN

-325 LSASMDTVSS
+325 LSASMDTVST

-342 RLDEVKEATSEIRQ
+342 KLEEVKTATDEIRQ
-356 EAANGAS
+356 EAANGAE
-363 TAENIKKEADEIKN
+363 TADSIKKEADEIKN
-377 EALRK
+377 EALKK
-382 KENTGIKVEELS
+382 KENTGVKVEELS

-402 DSEKVAQINE
+402 DSEKVSQINE

-484 MDVIQFINN
+484 MDVIEFINN
-493 DVLNDYDIFVETSDK
+493 DVLNDYDTFVETSDK

-523 NKKADN
+523 NRKADN
-529 LNNIMDKMA
+529 LNIIMDKMA

-555 NLSAANSTEI
+555 NLSAANSSEI

-580 RVTEQLSSSTKK
+580 KVTEQLSSSTKR
-592 FANLSYTYSPK
+592 FANL
-603 VRGVEYYV
+603 

>member
-1 MGNSANNGTEEIKI
+1 MNNSAGTKTEGINL
-15 FQKIGFQNLAVNLVM
+15 FRKIGFQNLAVNIVMLVM
-30 LFMFII
+30 FVTALL
-36 AIVIMDRNMKNII
+36 IMNSNTKNII
-49 EIGIGASNDDIQLM
+49 NSAVGASNDEIQLL
-63 SKEARLR
+63 SKEAKLR
-70 EDLIT
+70 EGLIT

-100 FTNIDTVEKE
+100 FTNIDAVEKE
-110 MPDLLSYLQQSV
+110 MPDLLAFLQGSI
-122 LVTQTAEGPA
+122 LVTQAADGPA
-132 QVEEIVKT
+132 QMDEINKT
-140 TNAFLGVTDDM
+140 TNAFLAITDDM
-151 VVSLRAADAG
+151 VVQLRAADAA
-161 KAMDTYINQYID
+161 KAMDIYINQYID
-173 AQAAVYGAYD
+173 AQAAVYAAYD
-183 AAETT
+183 TAEEA
-188 MGILGDELSV
+188 IAVLGEL
-198 NLNTL
+198 LKAYLDML
-203 YKKAFAKTVVLV
+203 YAQAFQKT
-215 IVFIILI
+215 IILVVVFVI
-222 AVSLVLSETR
+222 IIGLSLCLNEIR
-232 ISKKIA
+232 ISRKIA
-238 GIVSELQ
+238 SIVSELHG
-245 KIIKGINSNEG
+245 IIRGINNNEG
-256 DLTARIETNTST
+256 DLTARIATKTST
-268 ELSFIVGGINSFIET
+268 ELAFIVDGINNFIET
-283 LQGVIKEVK
+283 LQGIIKEVK
-292 DGSNILNSSADSMT
+292 DGSNVLNTSADSMT
-306 LQIEKASDNITN
+306 DKIEKASDNITN

-325 LSASMDTVSS
+325 LSASMDTVST

-342 RLDEVKEATSEIRQ
+342 KLEEVKTATDEIRQ
-356 EAANGAS
+356 EAANGAE
-363 TAENIKKEADEIKN
+363 TADSIKKEADEIKN
-377 EALRK
+377 EALKK
-382 KENTGIKVEELS
+382 KENTGVKVEELS

-402 DSEKVAQINE
+402 DSEKVSQINE

-484 MDVIQFINN
+484 MDVIEFINN
-493 DVLNDYDIFVETSDK
+493 DVLNDYDTFVETSDK

-523 NKKADN
+523 NRKADN
-529 LNNIMDKMA
+529 LNIIMDKMA

-555 NLSAANSTEI
+555 NLSAANSSEI

-580 RVTEQLSSSTKK
+580 KVTEQLSSSTKR
-592 FANLSYTYSPK
+592 FANL
-603 VRGVEYYV
+603 

>member
-1 MGNSANNGTEEIKI
+1 MNNNAENRTEGINLFK
-15 FQKIGFQNLAVNLVM
+15 KIGFQNLAVNVVM
-30 LFMFII
+30 LVMFII
-36 AIVIMDRNMKNII
+36 AIGIMDSNMKNII
-49 EIGIGASNDDIQLM
+49 NISVGASNDEIQLL

-70 EDLIT
+70 ENLIT

-100 FTNIDTVEKE
+100 FTNIDAVEKE
-110 MPDLLSYLQQSV
+110 MPDLLAFLQGSI
-122 LVTQTAEGPA
+122 LVTQAADGPA
-132 QVEEIVKT
+132 QMDEINKT
-140 TNAFLGVTDDM
+140 TNAFLAITDDM
-151 VVSLRAADAG
+151 VVQLRAADAA
-161 KAMDTYINQYID
+161 KAMDIYINQYID
-173 AQAAVYGAYD
+173 AQAAVYAAYD
-183 AAETT
+183 AAEAS
-188 MGILGDELSV
+188 IAVLGDEL
-198 NLNTL
+198 
-203 YKKAFAKTVVLV
+203 KAYLDMMYGKSLTKTIVLV
-215 IVFIILI
+215 VVFVIII
-222 AVSLVLSETR
+222 AVSLVLNEVR

-238 GIVSELQ
+238 SIVSELQ
-245 KIIKGINSNEG
+245 GIIKGINNNEG
-256 DLTARIETNTST
+256 DLTSRIGTKTTT
-268 ELSFIVGGINSFIET
+268 ELSFIVGGINNFIET
-283 LQGVIKEVK
+283 LQGIIKEVK
-292 DGSNILNSSADSMT
+292 DGSTVLNTSADSMT
-306 LQIEKASDNITN
+306 DKIEKASDNITN

-325 LSASMDTVSS
+325 LSASMDTVST

-356 EAANGAS
+356 EAANGAE

-377 EALRK
+377 EALKK
-382 KENTGIKVEELS
+382 KENTGVKVEELS

-484 MDVIQFINN
+484 MDVIEFINN
-493 DVLNDYDIFVETSDK
+493 DVLNDYDTFVETSDK

-523 NKKADN
+523 NRKADN
-529 LNNIMDKMA
+529 LNIIMDKMA

-555 NLSAANSTEI
+555 NLSAANSSEI

-580 RVTEQLSSSTKK
+580 KVTDQLSNSTKR
-592 FANLSYTYSPK
+592 FANL
-603 VRGVEYYV
+603 

>member
-1 MGNSANNGTEEIKI
+1 MNNSAGTKTEGINL
-15 FQKIGFQNLAVNLVM
+15 FRKIGFQNLAVNIVMLVM
-30 LFMFII
+30 FVTALL
-36 AIVIMDRNMKNII
+36 IMNSNTKNII
-49 EIGIGASNDDIQLM
+49 NSAVGASNDEIQLL
-63 SKEARLR
+63 SKEAKLR
-70 EDLIT
+70 EGLIT

-100 FTNIDTVEKE
+100 FTNIDAVEKE
-110 MPDLLSYLQQSV
+110 VPDLLSFMQGSI
-122 LVTQTAEGPA
+122 LVTQGENGPA
-132 QVEEIVKT
+132 QMEAVMKT
-140 TNAFLGVTDDM
+140 TNDFIAITDEM
-151 VVSLRAADAG
+151 VVSLRAADAAT
-161 KAMDTYINQYID
+161 AMDIYINKYID
-173 AQAAVYGAYD
+173 AQAAAYAAYD
-183 AAETT
+183 TAEEA
-188 MGILGDELSV
+188 IAVLGEL
-198 NLNTL
+198 LKAYLDML
-203 YKKAFAKTVVLV
+203 YAQAFQKT
-215 IVFIILI
+215 IILVVVFVIII
-222 AVSLVLSETR
+222 ALSLCLNEIR
-232 ISKKIA
+232 ISRKIA
-238 GIVSELQ
+238 SIVSELHG
-245 KIIKGINSNEG
+245 IIRGINNNEG
-256 DLTARIETNTST
+256 DLTARIATKTST
-268 ELSFIVGGINSFIET
+268 ELAFIVDGINNFIET
-283 LQGVIKEVK
+283 LQGIIKEVK
-292 DGSNILNSSADSMT
+292 DGSNVLNTSADSMT
-306 LQIEKASDNITN
+306 DKIEKASDNITN

-325 LSASMDTVSS
+325 LSASMDTVST

-342 RLDEVKEATSEIRQ
+342 KLEEVKTATDEIRQ
-356 EAANGAS
+356 EAANGAE
-363 TAENIKKEADEIKN
+363 TADSIKKEADEIKN
-377 EALRK
+377 EALKK
-382 KENTGIKVEELS
+382 KENTGVKVEELS

-402 DSEKVAQINE
+402 DSEKVSQINE

-484 MDVIQFINN
+484 MDVIEFINN
-493 DVLNDYDIFVETSDK
+493 DVLNDYDTFVETSDK

-523 NKKADN
+523 NRKADN
-529 LNNIMDKMA
+529 LNIIMDKMA

-555 NLSAANSTEI
+555 NLSAANSSEI

-580 RVTEQLSSSTKK
+580 KVTEQLSSSTKR
-592 FANLSYTYSPK
+592 FANL
-603 VRGVEYYV
+603 

>member
-1 MGNSANNGTEEIKI
+1 MNNSAGTKTEGINL
-15 FQKIGFQNLAVNLVM
+15 FRKIGFQNLAVNIVMLVM
-30 LFMFII
+30 FVTALL
-36 AIVIMDRNMKNII
+36 IMNSNTKNII
-49 EIGIGASNDDIQLM
+49 NSAVGASNDEIQLL
-63 SKEARLR
+63 SKEAKLR
-70 EDLIT
+70 EGLIT

-100 FTNIDTVEKE
+100 FTNIDAVEKE
-110 MPDLLSYLQQSV
+110 VPDLLSFMQGSI
-122 LVTQTAEGPA
+122 LVTQGENGPA
-132 QVEEIVKT
+132 QMEAVTKT
-140 TNAFLGVTDDM
+140 TNDFIAITDEM
-151 VVSLRAADAG
+151 VVSLRAADAAT
-161 KAMDTYINQYID
+161 AMDIYINKYID
-173 AQAAVYGAYD
+173 AQAAAYAAYD
-183 AAETT
+183 TAEEA
-188 MGILGDELSV
+188 IAVLGEL
-198 NLNTL
+198 LKAYLDML
-203 YKKAFAKTVVLV
+203 YAQAFQKT
-215 IVFIILI
+215 IILVVVFVIII
-222 AVSLVLSETR
+222 ALSLCLNEIR
-232 ISKKIA
+232 ISRKIA
-238 GIVSELQ
+238 SIVSELHG
-245 KIIKGINSNEG
+245 IIRGINNNEG
-256 DLTARIETNTST
+256 DLTARIATKTST
-268 ELSFIVGGINSFIET
+268 ELAFIVEGINNFIET
-283 LQGVIKEVK
+283 LQGIIKEVK
-292 DGSNILNSSADSMT
+292 DGSNVLNTSADSMT
-306 LQIEKASDNITN
+306 DKIEKASDNITN

-325 LSASMDTVSS
+325 LSASMDTVST

-342 RLDEVKEATSEIRQ
+342 KLEEVKTATDEIRQ
-356 EAANGAS
+356 EAANGAE
-363 TAENIKKEADEIKN
+363 TADSIKKEADEIKN
-377 EALRK
+377 EALKK
-382 KENTGIKVEELS
+382 KENTGVKVEELS

-402 DSEKVAQINE
+402 DSEKVSQINE

-484 MDVIQFINN
+484 MDVIEFINN
-493 DVLNDYDIFVETSDK
+493 DVLNDYDTFVETSDK

-523 NKKADN
+523 NRKADN
-529 LNNIMDKMA
+529 LNIIMDKMA

-555 NLSAANSTEI
+555 NLSAANSSEI

-580 RVTEQLSSSTKK
+580 KVTEQLSSSTKR
-592 FANLSYTYSPK
+592 FANL
-603 VRGVEYYV
+603 

>member
-1 MGNSANNGTEEIKI
+1 MNNSAENKTEGISFFK
-15 FQKIGFQNLAVNLVM
+15 KIGFQNLAVNVVM
-30 LFMFII
+30 LLMFVI
-36 AIVIMDRNMKNII
+36 AIIIMDSNMKNII
-49 EIGIGASNDDIQLM
+49 SISVGASNDEIQLL

-70 EDLIT
+70 ENLIT

-100 FTNIDTVEKE
+100 FTNIDAVEKE
-110 MPDLLSYLQQSV
+110 MPDLLTYLQGSI
-122 LVTQTAEGPA
+122 LVTQAENGPA
-132 QVEEIVKT
+132 QMDEIKKT
-140 TNAFLGVTDDM
+140 TDSFLAITDDM
-151 VVSLRAADAG
+151 VVALRAADAA
-161 KAMDTYINQYID
+161 KAMDIYINQYID
-173 AQAAVYGAYD
+173 AQAAVYAAYD
-183 AAETT
+183 AAEAS
-188 MGILGDELSV
+188 IAVLGDELKGY
-198 NLNTL
+198 LDMM
-203 YKKAFAKTVVLV
+203 YGKAVVKTVVLV
-215 IVFIILI
+215 VAFVIIIVI
-222 AVSLVLSETR
+222 SLVLNETR
-232 ISKKIA
+232 ISKKIT

-245 KIIKGINSNEG
+245 KIIKGINNNEG
-256 DLTARIETNTST
+256 DLTARIETKTST
-268 ELSFIVGGINSFIET
+268 ELTFIVGGINNFIET
-283 LQGVIKEVK
+283 LQGIIKEVK
-292 DGSNILNSSADSMT
+292 DGSVVLNTSADSMT
-306 LQIEKASDNITN
+306 DKIEKASDNITN

-325 LSASMDTVSS
+325 LSASMDTVST

-356 EAANGAS
+356 EAANGAE

-377 EALRK
+377 EALKK
-382 KENTGIKVEELS
+382 KENTGVKVEELS

-451 ISALADNSRQTAGN
+451 ISALAENSRQTAGN

-484 MDVIQFINN
+484 MDVIEFINN
-493 DVLNDYDIFVETSDK
+493 DVLNDYDTFVETSDK

-523 NKKADN
+523 NRKADN
-529 LNNIMDKMA
+529 LNTIMDKMA

-555 NLSAANSTEI
+555 NLSAANSSEI

-580 RVTEQLSSSTKK
+580 KVTDQLSNSTKR
-592 FANLSYTYSPK
+592 FANL
-603 VRGVEYYV
+603 

>member
-1 MGNSANNGTEEIKI
+1 MNNSAENRTEGISFFK
-15 FQKIGFQNLAVNLVM
+15 KIGFQNLAVNVVMLVM
-30 LFMFII
+30 FIV
-36 AIVIMDRNMKNII
+36 AIGIMDANMKNII
-49 EIGIGASNDDIQLM
+49 SISVGASNDEIQLL

-70 EDLIT
+70 ENLIT

-100 FTNIDTVEKE
+100 FTNIDAVEKE
-110 MPDLLSYLQQSV
+110 MPDLLTYLQGSI
-122 LVTQTAEGPA
+122 LVTQAENGPA
-132 QVEEIVKT
+132 QMDEIKKT
-140 TNAFLGVTDDM
+140 TDSFLAITDDM
-151 VVSLRAADAG
+151 VVALRAADAA
-161 KAMDTYINQYID
+161 KAMDIYINQYID
-173 AQAAVYGAYD
+173 AQAAVYVAYD
-183 AAETT
+183 VAEAS
-188 MGILGDELSV
+188 IAVLGDELKEY
-198 NLNTL
+198 LDMM
-203 YKKAFAKTVVLV
+203 YGKAVVKTVVLV
-215 IVFIILI
+215 VAFVIIIVI
-222 AVSLVLSETR
+222 SLVLNETR
-232 ISKKIA
+232 ISKKIT

-245 KIIKGINSNEG
+245 KIIKGINNNEG
-256 DLTARIETNTST
+256 DLTARIETKTST
-268 ELSFIVGGINSFIET
+268 ELTFIVGGINNFIET
-283 LQGVIKEVK
+283 LQGIIKEVK
-292 DGSNILNSSADSMT
+292 DGSVVLNTSADSMT
-306 LQIEKASDNITN
+306 DKIEKASDNITN

-325 LSASMDTVSS
+325 LSASMDTVST

-356 EAANGAS
+356 EAANGAE

-377 EALRK
+377 EALKK
-382 KENTGIKVEELS
+382 KENTGVKVEELS

-451 ISALADNSRQTAGN
+451 ISALAENSRQTAGN

-484 MDVIQFINN
+484 MDVIEFINN
-493 DVLNDYDIFVETSDK
+493 DVLNDYDTFVETSDK

-523 NKKADN
+523 NRKADN
-529 LNNIMDKMA
+529 LNTIMDKMA

-555 NLSAANSTEI
+555 NLSAANSSEI

-580 RVTEQLSSSTKK
+580 KVTDQLSNSTKR
-592 FANLSYTYSPK
+592 FANL
-603 VRGVEYYV
+603 

>member
-1 MGNSANNGTEEIKI
+1 MNNSAGTKTEGINL
-15 FQKIGFQNLAVNLVM
+15 FRKIGFQNLAVNIVMLVM
-30 LFMFII
+30 FVTALL
-36 AIVIMDRNMKNII
+36 IMNSNTKNII
-49 EIGIGASNDDIQLM
+49 NSAVGASNDEIQLL
-63 SKEARLR
+63 SKEAKLR
-70 EDLIT
+70 EGLIT

-100 FTNIDTVEKE
+100 FTNIDAVEKE
-110 MPDLLSYLQQSV
+110 VPNLLSFMQGSI
-122 LVTQTAEGPA
+122 LVTQGENGPA
-132 QVEEIVKT
+132 QMEAVMKT
-140 TNAFLGVTDDM
+140 TNDFIAITDEM
-151 VVSLRAADAG
+151 VVSLRAADAAT
-161 KAMDTYINQYID
+161 AMDIYINKYID
-173 AQAAVYGAYD
+173 AQAAAYAAYD
-183 AAETT
+183 TAEEA
-188 MGILGDELSV
+188 IAVLGEL
-198 NLNTL
+198 LKAYLDML
-203 YKKAFAKTVVLV
+203 YAQAFQKT
-215 IVFIILI
+215 IILVVVFVIII
-222 AVSLVLSETR
+222 ALSLCLNEIR
-232 ISKKIA
+232 ISRKIA
-238 GIVSELQ
+238 SIVSELHG
-245 KIIKGINSNEG
+245 IIRGINNNEG
-256 DLTARIETNTST
+256 DLTARIATKTST
-268 ELSFIVGGINSFIET
+268 ELAFIVDGINNFIET
-283 LQGVIKEVK
+283 LQGIIKEVK
-292 DGSNILNSSADSMT
+292 DGSNVLNTSADSMT
-306 LQIEKASDNITN
+306 DKIEKASDNITN

-325 LSASMDTVSS
+325 LSASMDTVST

-342 RLDEVKEATSEIRQ
+342 KLEEVKTATDEIRQ
-356 EAANGAS
+356 EAANGAE
-363 TAENIKKEADEIKN
+363 TADSIKKEADEIKN
-377 EALRK
+377 EALKK
-382 KENTGIKVEELS
+382 KENTGVKVEELS

-402 DSEKVAQINE
+402 DSEKVSQINE

-484 MDVIQFINN
+484 MDVIEFINN
-493 DVLNDYDIFVETSDK
+493 DVLNDYDTFVETSDK

-523 NKKADN
+523 NRKADN
-529 LNNIMDKMA
+529 LNIIMDKMA

-555 NLSAANSTEI
+555 NLSAANSSEI

-580 RVTEQLSSSTKK
+580 KVTEQLSSSTKR
-592 FANLSYTYSPK
+592 FANL
-603 VRGVEYYV
+603 